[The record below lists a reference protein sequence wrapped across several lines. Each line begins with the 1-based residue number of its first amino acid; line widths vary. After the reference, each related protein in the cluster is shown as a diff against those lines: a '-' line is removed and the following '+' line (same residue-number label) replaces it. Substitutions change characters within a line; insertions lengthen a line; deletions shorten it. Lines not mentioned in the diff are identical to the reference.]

1 MSCSFLRSVLVT
13 TKTEG
18 DVFAGRFKATNLEL
32 QIFKHLEL
40 NFSDPSIS
48 STNLNK
54 GSQKAK
60 QLSWV
65 FSSEGP
71 QDNLFDVAC
80 LTTVT
85 ER

>member
-1 MSCSFLRSVLVT
+1 VT